1 MKSSPNPFFTKVR
14 LALRL
19 LVDLLLLPLPVLF
32 LFLVIIIIGTLCYE
46 MTSLTA
52 FKVGAL
58 SPCFVLVGVLLVS
71 FQCGLEALDDKRP
84 LIFIETRGL
93 HLCHLAW

>member
-1 MKSSPNPFFTKVR
+1 MR

-19 LVDLLLLPLPVLF
+19 LVNLLLLPLAMLF
-32 LFLVIIIIGTLCYE
+32 LFLVIIIIGALCYE

-52 FKVGAL
+52 FEAGAL
-58 SPCFVLVGVLLVS
+58 SLCFILGGVLLAS
-71 FQCGLEALDDKRP
+71 IKCGLEALDDKRHF
-84 LIFIETRGL
+84 IFVEANGL